1 MVLEVFGTVYK
12 KSNNPHKEP
21 PEGTIKN
28 CKMFLINR
36 LSARIYGLNKYFVF
50 FTIVAQCHSQGI
62 VHDEI

>member
-28 CKMFLINR
+28 CKM
-36 LSARIYGLNKYFVF
+36 SPD
-50 FTIVAQCHSQGI
+50 Q
-62 VHDEI
+62 